1 MKSILWTLCA
11 ALLVCG
17 VAAAVD
23 VRLNDGTVIDAESY
37 RLTGSYIMLKLADG
51 RQVAYD
57 VADVDLEA
65 LRAAEAAA
73 AAESGAQQETEA
85 DESSETLASGRSLK
99 DASTA
104 GEDQGTALTI
114 SDRDVRHVRGSQVQ
128 GEDEEDEA
136 ANPSE
141 VTEDH
146 QQGGAVMINGLRI
159 DKIGEGRWQIAGEVL
174 NRSPEPVLDVY
185 VKLETMPSDG
195 AEPWNGE
202 VPVSA
207 SLGADETAPFSHT
220 FSAPQPSGS
229 PAPNVRA
236 SVFWMRKVTTRV
248 ADYTGAGGV
257 PHPSNL
263 PLQRGGVTGV
273 QVRPTP
279 IQ

>member
-1 MKSILWTLCA
+1 VKSILWTFCA

-23 VRLNDGTVIDAESY
+23 VRLNDGTVIEAESY

-73 AAESGAQQETEA
+73 AAESGAQQETEP
-85 DESSETLASGRSLK
+85 DESSDTLASGRSLK

-128 GEDEEDEA
+128 GEEEEDEA
-136 ANPSE
+136 ANPTE

-159 DKIGEGRWQIAGEVL
+159 DKIGEGRWQITGEVL

-202 VPVSA
+202 VPVSG

-263 PLQRGGVTGV
+263 PLQRGGVTGA